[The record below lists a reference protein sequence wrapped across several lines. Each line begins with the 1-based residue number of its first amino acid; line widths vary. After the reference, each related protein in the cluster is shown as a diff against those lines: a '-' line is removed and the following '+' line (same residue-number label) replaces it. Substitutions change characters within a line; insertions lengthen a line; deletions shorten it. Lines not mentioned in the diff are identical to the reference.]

1 MSIFDQLVQQAQG
14 LDLGAVAQR
23 VGLSQEQIAGAAR
36 ALLPQIADPQVN
48 NADATASVA
57 ADTGIDQSKLAQMIP
72 ALLEQARAQG
82 ASGGAL
88 GNIMAGL
95 GGGEGGQGGMLGNLA
110 GAIDKDGDGN
120 PINDVLGMFNRS

>member
-1 MSIFDQLVQQAQG
+1 MSMFDQLMQQAQG
-14 LDLGAVAQR
+14 LDLGAVAQK

-36 ALLPQIADPQVN
+36 ALLPQIADPQVD
-48 NADATASVA
+48 NAEATASVA
-57 ADTGIDQSKLAQMIP
+57 TATGIDQSKLAEMVP

-95 GGGEGGQGGMLGNLA
+95 GGREGGQGDTLGSIA

-120 PINDVLGMFNRS
+120 PINDVLGMFNRN

>member
-1 MSIFDQLVQQAQG
+1 MSMFDQLVQQAQG

-23 VGLSQEQIAGAAR
+23 VGLSQEQVAAAAR

-48 NADATASVA
+48 NADAAASVA
-57 ADTGIDQSKLAQMIP
+57 ADTGISQNKLAEMVP

-88 GNIMAGL
+88 GSVLAGL
-95 GGGEGGQGGMLGNLA
+95 GGNGQGSLLGNLT
-110 GAIDKDGDGN
+110 GALDKDGDGN
-120 PINDVLGMFNRS
+120 PIDDVLGMFNRT

>member
-1 MSIFDQLVQQAQG
+1 MSMFDQLMQQAQG
-14 LDLGAVAQR
+14 LDLGAVAGR
-23 VGLSQEQIAGAAR
+23 VGLSQEQIATAAR

-48 NADATASVA
+48 NAEATAAVA
-57 ADTGIDQSKLAQMIP
+57 ADTGISQSKLAEMVP

-88 GNIMAGL
+88 GNLLSGL
-95 GGGEGGQGGMLGNLA
+95 GGGEGGQGSMLGNL
-110 GAIDKDGDGN
+110 GSTLDKDGDGN